1 MKLKDKK
8 VDNISIIIITSIL
21 FYLLILEANLIGNF
35 AVIILLLPIALHPKI
50 SFKLGRMEKYLMVY
64 IIYGFILTIIRYKQV
79 YNLKN
84 AFNLLFEYIIVF
96 VACHFVKNYDWSTIV
111 KWLRN
116 FGLLLCGFGI
126 GKGFLNF
133 RYCIIG

>member
-64 IIYGFILTIIRYKQV
+64 IIYGFILTIIRYKH
-79 YNLKN
+79 
-84 AFNLLFEYIIVF
+84 LLSE
-96 VACHFVKNYDWSTIV
+96 
-111 KWLRN
+111 L
-116 FGLLLCGFGI
+116 
-126 GKGFLNF
+126 
-133 RYCIIG
+133 